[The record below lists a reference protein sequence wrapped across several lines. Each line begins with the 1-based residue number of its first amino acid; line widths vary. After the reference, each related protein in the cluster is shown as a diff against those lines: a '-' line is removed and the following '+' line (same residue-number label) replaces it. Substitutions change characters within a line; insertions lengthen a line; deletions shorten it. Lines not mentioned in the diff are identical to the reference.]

1 LNSDRNFATSRTL
14 YESNLGVKR
23 RRITSTRALVIL
35 VMGFPIILF
44 AQLRYQ
50 QSFEISVRQDND
62 QLLSMPWAGGI
73 NAPQVNTFDL
83 NADGQND
90 LVLFDRMA
98 NKIFTFLKTS
108 TGHSYAPQYESWFP
122 AGLTDWVLLRDFNGD
137 GRKDIFTSHPFGL
150 RIFVNTTSGTAPFTW
165 RPFNSGNSL
174 FTLAFAQ
181 PVNLKVNTTDVPVID
196 DLDGDGDL
204 DILNMEFA
212 SSRTIEF
219 HKNMNGELTGNADS
233 LQMELVTQKWA
244 NLEVC
249 GCNAFVFDNGNC
261 PLGGRVQ
268 HTGAKAMLMADI
280 DADGDHDF
288 FFSNEECGTVQFF
301 RNNGSSVAPVFQAPE
316 PFKNIDVHMF
326 PAAYWEDVDADGLRD
341 IIVTSNASH
350 REEYETD
357 FSRSV
362 WVYKNTAG
370 LFLTKQENFLQADMM
385 DVGDAAVPAFFDA
398 DGDGDRDM
406 FVGYYSQPTD
416 DGHDDHHH
424 ASGSIAFYRNTGS
437 IKNPEFLLISNDFA
451 TLSQYDLVN
460 LKPLFVDVN
469 SDGKRDLV
477 FTAQA
482 METGTSALYYIRN
495 QSATSLDLGSSLSTI
510 DFEFTGG
517 ENLTLTDFDRDGDP
531 DILRGAFDGS
541 IQLWENTGSLQFSL
555 TDKMNYLGQG
565 TLRIA
570 PHLSVADLDADGK
583 EDLLIGDQTGF
594 LKIVRDYKSGEGM
607 EEEILLQSFEDETLY
622 EPRKLNS
629 RIYPV
634 PANLL
639 FTRKPQLAVGTLTGG
654 VLMLKPV
661 ENETIAAS
669 ELIQI
674 YPNPVPIQEEL
685 NVNALQAGT
694 LRIFSMVGQPIGDPI
709 LFESGITKFTADNL
723 SKGVY
728 LLKIYLLGDV
738 ITQRLIV
745 E

>member
-1 LNSDRNFATSRTL
+1 
-14 YESNLGVKR
+14 
-23 RRITSTRALVIL
+23 
-35 VMGFPIILF
+35 MGLPIILF

-50 QSFEISVRQDND
+50 QSFDIPVRAGND
-62 QLLSMPWAGGI
+62 QLLGMPWAGGI
-73 NAPQVNTFDL
+73 NAPQINTCDL
-83 NADGQND
+83 NADGQDD

-98 NKIFTFLKTS
+98 NKFFTFIKTTS
-108 TGHSYAPQYESWFP
+108 GHSYAPQYESLFP

-137 GRKDIFTSHPFGL
+137 GRKDIFTSHPFGV
-150 RIFVNTTSGTAPFTW
+150 RVFVNTTTGTAPFTW
-165 RPFNSGNSL
+165 RPFNNGNAL
-174 FTLAFAQ
+174 FTLAFSQ
-181 PVNLKVNTTDVPVID
+181 PVNLKVNATDIPVIE
-196 DLDGDGDL
+196 DLDHDGDL

-212 SSRTIEF
+212 SSNTIEF
-219 HKNMNGELTGNADS
+219 HKNMNDELTGNSDS
-233 LQMELVTQKWA
+233 LQMVLVTQKWA
-244 NLEVC
+244 DLEVC
-249 GCNAFVFDNGNC
+249 GCNSFVFDNGTC
-261 PLGGRVQ
+261 PQGGRVQ
-268 HTGAKAMLMADI
+268 HTGGKAMLMADM

-326 PAAYWEDVDADGLRD
+326 PSAYWEDVDADGLRD
-341 IIVTSNASH
+341 LIVTSNASH

-357 FSRSV
+357 FSRSI
-362 WVYKNTAG
+362 WLYKNAAG
-370 LFLTKQENFLQADMM
+370 LFLTKQENFLQADMI

-398 DGDGDRDM
+398 DADGDLDM
-406 FVGYYSQPTD
+406 FIGYYSQQTD

-424 ASGSIAFYRNTGS
+424 AAGSIAFYRNTGS
-437 IKNPEFLLISNDFA
+437 IKNPEFLLISNDLA
-451 TLSQYDLVN
+451 GISGYGLVN
-460 LKPLFVDVN
+460 LKPQFADVN
-469 SDGKRDLV
+469 SDGKRDLI
-477 FTAQA
+477 FTAQS
-482 METGTSALYYIRN
+482 METGTSALYFIRN
-495 QSATSLDLGSSLSTI
+495 QSTTSLDLGSSLSEI
-510 DFEFTGG
+510 DFGFAGG

-570 PHLSVADLDADGK
+570 PHLSVADLDADGH

-594 LKIVRDYKSGEGM
+594 LKMVSDYKSGEGI
-607 EEEILLQSFEDETLY
+607 EEEILLQSLQDETLY
-622 EPRKLNS
+622 ESRKLNN
-629 RIYPV
+629 RLYPI
-634 PANLL
+634 PANLF
-639 FTRKPQLAVGTLTGG
+639 FTRKPQIVVGTLTGG
-654 VLMLKPV
+654 VLMLKPA

-674 YPNPVPIQEEL
+674 YPNPVPTQEEL
-685 NVNALQAGT
+685 NINALQAGT
-694 LRIFSMVGQPIGDPI
+694 LRVYSVLGQPVGDPV
-709 LFESGITKFTADNL
+709 LFESGLTKFTADNL